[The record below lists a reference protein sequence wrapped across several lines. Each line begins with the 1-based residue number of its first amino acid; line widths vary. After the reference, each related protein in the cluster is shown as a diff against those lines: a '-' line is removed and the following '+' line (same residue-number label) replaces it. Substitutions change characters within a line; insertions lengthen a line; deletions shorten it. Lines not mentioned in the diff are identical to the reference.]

1 MAATS
6 PRATKEDANR
16 RLPPSRA
23 LQARRVIVFVFGAA
37 LLGALALGAGFFWFV
52 EGLPTAEVA
61 ITRNADGIVVLTGRA
76 SRISDAIEL
85 LAAKRGK
92 RLLITGVYPTTT
104 SAAIARLVPEHQ
116 TLVSEYV
123 DLDHSAVNTVG
134 NAIQTRNW
142 ARANNFKS
150 LIVVTSNYHM
160 PRTMVELEHQLPE
173 VELIAFP
180 VLPEKVRVEAW
191 WSSFAT
197 AKLLFAEYLKYVRA
211 VVRTQTSYVLIRP
224 NNL

>member
-1 MAATS
+1 M
-6 PRATKEDANR
+6 
-16 RLPPSRA
+16 PPSRA
-23 LQARRVIVFVFGAA
+23 LQLRRIVLLVLCLALFGTA
-37 LLGALALGAGFFWFV
+37 ALGAGFVWFV
-52 EGLPTAEVA
+52 ERVPTEEV
-61 ITRNADGIVVLTGRA
+61 TLDRSADGIVVLTGRA

-104 SAAIARLVPEHQ
+104 AAAIARLVPEHQ
-116 TLVSEYV
+116 RLVSEAV

-142 ARANNFKS
+142 AKANDFKS

-160 PRTMVELEHQLPE
+160 PRTLVELEHQLPD
-173 VELIAFP
+173 VELIPFP

-197 AKLLFAEYLKYVRA
+197 TKLLFAEYLKYVRA